1 MQKIVE
7 SIIAMYDCNISEDI
21 SSPSPAHDCFRVHF
35 VNYRSL
41 EGIELPVWG
50 PRRLNDFELI
60 LALRGEFEFL
70 SCDTGER
77 VRQHPG
83 EVLTIRPG
91 ESHIYRLE
99 SDPAGAFFSCIHLE
113 PPVAAAGKH
122 EAAPPPRL
130 AAFPAELA
138 VGELFRRA
146 DWLFHHPGNR
156 TELLLSE
163 VGRLIWLYLFEAP
176 HVVNHDER
184 LEAMLDFLERN
195 LSTHPTRLDLAR
207 KFHLTPQRIN
217 AIFKAELGMSPGEYV
232 HRELAERGYAL
243 LHDEQ
248 LSVKEVAARLNFSSA
263 FYFSRIFRK
272 VFGVPPS
279 SV

>member
-1 MQKIVE
+1 MHDRNAE
-7 SIIAMYDCNISEDI
+7 GNIPPRDAARDS
-21 SSPSPAHDCFRVHF
+21 FRVHF

-41 EGIELPVWG
+41 EGIGLPVWG

-70 SCDTGER
+70 SCDTGEV

-99 SDPAGAFFSCIHLE
+99 GDPAGAFFSCIHLE
-113 PPVAAAGKH
+113 PPVAAAGKG
-122 EAAPPPRL
+122 ALIPPPRL

-156 TELLLSE
+156 TGLLLSE

>member
-1 MQKIVE
+1 MHDRN
-7 SIIAMYDCNISEDI
+7 ADGNIPPRD
-21 SSPSPAHDCFRVHF
+21 AVRDGFRVHF

-41 EGIELPVWG
+41 EGIGLSVWG

-99 SDPAGAFFSCIHLE
+99 GDPAGAFFSCIHLE
-113 PPVAAAGKH
+113 PPQEVMAETTQYAS
-122 EAAPPPRL
+122 PPRL
-130 AAFPAELA
+130 VAFPVELA
-138 VGELFRRA
+138 AGELFRRA

-163 VGRLIWLYLFEAP
+163 VGKLIWLYLFEVP
-176 HVVNHDER
+176 RVITHDER
-184 LEAMLDFLERN
+184 FEAMLDFLEQN
-195 LSTHPTRLDLAR
+195 LSSHPTRLDLAR
-207 KFHLTPQRIN
+207 KFHLTPQRVN
-217 AIFKAELGMSPGEYV
+217 AIFKNELGMSPGEYV

-248 LSVKEVAARLNFSSA
+248 LSVKEVAARLNFSSS
-263 FYFSRIFRK
+263 FYFSRVFRK